1 MGSSNE
7 VLINGIIRNIQKLQ
21 GSSSIQNDS
30 SGSVSQEYT
39 LSGSTS
45 LPTDNNGATVVGAI
59 NNIRTLKGS
68 TSLPS
73 NSGGSIT
80 PTYSIFGNTSIPK
93 VIGTAEDIL
102 HSDTTE
108 GWNSNINTIA
118 EKGHLYVYTDHHKV
132 DNGDGTFTDIPAM
145 KVGDGT
151 SYLIDM
157 PFISTDDYDLLM
169 DHINNWQIHVSEN
182 DRTRWDQNLSAQVNE
197 SRECLIFSNI

>member
-132 DNGDGTFTDIPAM
+132 DNGDGTFTDVPAM